1 MMLPG
6 AVYLRIFAAGDS
18 KLIIAPAM
26 CSRLICAR

>member
-26 CSRLICAR
+26 CSRLIHAR